1 MTKTYIFCILVTL
14 FSYGFSQ
21 TIVTVD
27 RPNIVGP
34 TQTDNVTSVSSSGF
48 IRGASVNL
56 STANVNFT
64 SNDWTIG
71 GDQPTSA
78 VNNDY
83 IEWSIT
89 ANTAF
94 EITLDELDIRLRR
107 NTNGPSDFQ
116 IFYSLDGFTTAG
128 SALAGSETLAAD
140 TNTNF
145 NLPSLSVLSG
155 ISGTITFR
163 LYAWGAT
170 SSGGILRV
178 LPNAA
183 WSISA
188 AVPTPG
194 LRLIGSVSTSSTNSA
209 DSDII
214 ASTFALFPVQQNID
228 YNSTYITPSGL
239 NLSNSVP
246 LGAFTIRDG
255 GIGTDTDSDGTT
267 LTSIEFAVDNYENLA
282 ALAILDLGT
291 FTIVSEVTTIT
302 EFTTFSGLNLTA
314 SDNSTRQFIIL
325 GSFKPVVTDNEQLQL
340 TVTNAT
346 TLTTGSSLFGLANAG
361 GAQTSIVGDD
371 NRIEVIASKF
381 EYTQQPTDG
390 NQNEAIIPFPTIIA
404 VDVNSNLDLDANI
417 TGISV
422 TASPSSSIVPETYDM
437 VNGEATLDNVV
448 FTSTATGVSIIA
460 NAPGISGT
468 SDTFTINGP
477 LITIA
482 EQNFDTATG
491 WAYTT
496 NRAPF
501 GTIADWGDTLGYFG
515 EIALADASP
524 LDNTLFVDEIFGEN
538 DLNDDGNSFATLTFS
553 DIDVTDL
560 TAIRIEFDWQVVG
573 YLNNANDVQY
583 RLFLNGSTSGGWIS
597 VFNGISGDD
606 SNDNDQGRTKIIIP
620 DGNSTVGLQ
629 VRLRNN
635 LANGYSG
642 FDNFR
647 LASQFSGLIYT
658 NSDGWKD
665 NIKPDA
671 TTGALNAL
679 VIDGTYNVDNNVN
692 INNLIINSAASTVI
706 DFGKSI
712 TTNNLIN
719 EGSLILSSI
728 SNSYSSLIVNG
739 SILNEVT
746 YNRHVNQFASSGSTT
761 GANDLIS
768 APVTNA
774 NQTFLALRTANA
786 DMPSGNIDGVPSF
799 LFGPYNNNTTAYTN
813 YTAADDA
820 SVIESGIGYRTA
832 SDTPTGSTFEF
843 VGDVKTGSVSV
854 PITVGTQSTFN
865 LIGNPYPSYL
875 SLSSFLAS
883 NNTKFNS
890 LNSGVYGYRGDVLT
904 GYIIWNQAYSDAN
917 PTARIAPGQG
927 FFVASKSGGAMID
940 FTPEMRRIGTIDD
953 YISGRAE
960 NQNLAHL
967 NIRVSKESG
976 AYQTAL
982 YFNDNA
988 SLSMDPGYDS
998 ELFETIAPD
1007 FSIYSRLVEDNTG
1020 NNLAAQAVSY
1030 SALNNVTIPLGINIA
1045 QGEQGV
1051 VSIAERNIPE
1061 GTTVILEDNVANTF
1075 TNLLEVDYTFTPVT
1089 TLNNTGRFYLHFGQS
1104 TLGVNDNL
1112 LNGLEI
1118 FVNANPKSIVVKG
1131 QLEGQTAFKL
1141 FDIQGRLVTT
1151 QSLNSNNTE
1160 HNIDASNL
1168 TAGIYVVQL
1177 QNTTGNRTQ
1186 KVIIR

>member
-1 MTKTYIFCILVTL
+1 MTKTYIFCILVSL

-34 TQTDNVTSVSSSGF
+34 TQTDHVTSVSSSGF
-48 IRGASVNL
+48 VRGSGVNL
-56 STANVNFT
+56 SSANANFT
-64 SNDWTIG
+64 SNDWTVG
-71 GDQPTSA
+71 GDQPTA
-78 VNNDY
+78 AANNDY
-83 IEWSIT
+83 IEWSIS

-107 NTNGPSDFQ
+107 NPNGPSDFQ
-116 IFYSLDGFTTAG
+116 IFYSLDGFATTGTALDG
-128 SALAGSETLAAD
+128 SRTLAANS
-140 TNTNF
+140 NTNI
-145 NLPSLSVLSG
+145 NLASLSVLSG

-163 LYAWGAT
+163 LYAWGAG

-183 WSISA
+183 WSISGV
-188 AVPTPG
+188 VPSPG
-194 LRLIGSVSTSSTNSA
+194 LRLVGSASTSSTNSA

-214 ASTFALFPVQQNID
+214 ASTHFFFPIQQNID

-239 NLSNSVP
+239 NSSNSVP

-291 FTIVSEVTTIT
+291 LTMVSEVTTVT
-302 EFTTFSGLNLTA
+302 ELTTFSGLNLTA
-314 SDNSTRQFIIL
+314 ADDGERQFIVF
-325 GSFKPVVTDNEQLQL
+325 GSFKSVVTDNEQLQL
-340 TVTNAT
+340 TITNAI
-346 TLTTGSSLFGLANAG
+346 TLASGSSLFGLNNAG

-381 EYTQQPTDG
+381 EFVQQPTNG
-390 NQNEAIIPFPTIIA
+390 NQNEPITPFPTIIA

-422 TASPSSSIVPETYDM
+422 TASPSSSIAPETYNM
-437 VNGEATLDNVV
+437 INGEATLDNVV
-448 FTSTATGVSIIA
+448 FTSTVSGVSI
-460 NAPGISGT
+460 NASASDISGT
-468 SDTFTINGP
+468 SNVFNINGP
-477 LITIA
+477 LLAIA

-491 WAYTT
+491 WTYIT
-496 NRAPF
+496 NTAPF
-501 GTIADWGDTLGYFG
+501 GTITDWGDTIGYFG

-524 LDNTLFVDEIFGEN
+524 LDNILFSGDIFGEN

-553 DIDVTDL
+553 DIDVTGRTD
-560 TAIRIEFDWQVVG
+560 IRIEFDWQVIG
-573 YLNNANDVQY
+573 YLNNANDIQY
-583 RLFLNGSTSGGWIS
+583 RLVLNGSTSGGWVS

-606 SNDNDQGRTKIIIP
+606 SNDNDQGRAKIIIP

-647 LASQFSGLIYT
+647 LVSQFSGLIYT
-658 NSDGWKD
+658 NAGGWKD
-665 NIKPDA
+665 NIKPDT

-679 VIDGTYNVDNNVN
+679 VIDGTYNVDNNAN
-692 INNLIINSAASTVI
+692 INNLIINNGAFTAI

-712 TTNNLIN
+712 TTTNNVIN
-719 EGSLILSSI
+719 EGSLILNSI

-746 YNRHVNQFASSGSTT
+746 YNRHVNQVADTGSTS
-761 GANDLIS
+761 GNNDLIS

-774 NQTFLALRTANA
+774 SQTFLALRTVNTEI
-786 DMPSGNIDGVPSF
+786 PSGVISGVPSF
-799 LFGPYNNNTTAYTN
+799 LFGPFNNNTNAYVN
-813 YTAADDA
+813 YSAADDA
-820 SVIESGIGYRTA
+820 SVITSGIGYRTA

-843 VGDVKTGSVSV
+843 VGDVETGSVSV
-854 PITVGTQSTFN
+854 PITVGSSSTFN

-875 SLSSFLAS
+875 SLSEFLS
-883 NNTKFNS
+883 NNGANFS
-890 LNSGVYGYRGDVLT
+890 LSSYGVYGYT
-904 GYIIWNQAYSDAN
+904 GELSVFTVWNQAYSDAN
-917 PTARIAPGQG
+917 PSAKLAPGQG
-927 FFVASKSGGAMID
+927 FFVSSKTGGATIA
-940 FTPEMRRIGTIDD
+940 FTPAMRRTGTSDD
-953 YISGRAE
+953 FISGRSQ

-967 NIRVSKESG
+967 NIEVAKENG

-988 SLSMDPGYDS
+988 TLSMDPGYDS
-998 ELFETIAPD
+998 ELFDANTPA
-1007 FSIYSRLVEDNTG
+1007 FSIYSRLVEDNLG
-1020 NNLAAQAVSY
+1020 KDMAAQSVSY
-1030 SALNNVTIPLGINIA
+1030 SNLNNVAIPLGINIA
-1045 QGEQGV
+1045 QGEQAV
-1051 VSIAERNIPE
+1051 VSIAEHNIPE
-1061 GTTVILEDNVANTF
+1061 GTTVVLEDNVANTF
-1075 TNLLEVDYTFTPVT
+1075 TNLLEGDYTFTPAT
-1089 TLNNTGRFYLHFGQS
+1089 TLNTTGRFYLHFGQS

-1118 FVNANPKSIVVKG
+1118 FVNTSPKSIVIKG

-1177 QNTTGNRTQ
+1177 QHTTGNRTQ
-1186 KVIIR
+1186 KVIIK